1 MEFLDWKNTYSS
13 FVKWMYITN
22 ISMQFS
28 SFFLASQSLQRHYN
42 HDKNGVHPCC
52 IVFLFLCITFLTHIK
67 EKWKLMLLLIFSKDI
82 CFNICTF
89 LEVFSLSIIDF
100 LSHNKITFI
109 VVIIDI
115 LIFVPKPPLKI
126 RVTSLSIQFSNIS
139 LWKFSKNCLFEL
151 KLGL

>member
-1 MEFLDWKNTYSS
+1 
-13 FVKWMYITN
+13 
-22 ISMQFS
+22 
-28 SFFLASQSLQRHYN
+28 
-42 HDKNGVHPCC
+42 
-52 IVFLFLCITFLTHIK
+52 
-67 EKWKLMLLLIFSKDI
+67 MLLLIFSKDI

-126 RVTSLSIQFSNIS
+126 RVTPLSIQFSNIS